1 MGWILRFVYAAIGL
15 SLVLLGVLVSV
26 NNSQIARVD
35 LYWWQAPELP
45 LGSIILIMLLLGAFL
60 GILASSVV
68 VWRIRRQNKQLQ
80 KQMKNVQARLDHLG

>member
-26 NNSQIARVD
+26 NNSQLARVD

-60 GILASSVV
+60 GILASSAV